1 MFQKIHLPLWG
12 NNLALSSKTEVVHF
26 QDTDIPFVGLHGS
39 SCAHVLQGISTKCSQ
54 QHSVIAKLQK
64 QAKCPKVGKCIET
77 GPLVPHNPV
86 QQ

>member
-1 MFQKIHLPLWG
+1 MFQKIHLLLWG

-26 QDTDIPFVGLHGS
+26 QDTDIPFVGLHWKHLCT
-39 SCAHVLQGISTKCSQ
+39 CASGNIYKMFTAAFYNGKNSET
-54 QHSVIAKLQK
+54 
-64 QAKCPKVGKCIET
+64 AKCPKVGKCIET